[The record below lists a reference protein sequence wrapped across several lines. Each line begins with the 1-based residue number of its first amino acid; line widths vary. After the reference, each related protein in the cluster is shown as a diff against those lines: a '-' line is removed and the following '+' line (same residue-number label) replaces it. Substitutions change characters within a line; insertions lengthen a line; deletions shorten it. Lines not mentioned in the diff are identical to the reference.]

1 MRVESEELKVS
12 FKLNLRK
19 IGIYMKLVKSL
30 SEIKDN
36 MKVIDDYLSGKDE
49 YEKEY
54 AKERIKS

>member
-1 MRVESEELKVS
+1 MKVS